1 LDIPVFESRSP
12 TILTYHK
19 IGSHLELGITTVRR
33 HKFAGHMDLLLGL
46 GLGFLKASDA
56 VARTQERS
64 GLAVTFDDGYESVYE
79 EALPEMLA
87 RGIPGT
93 VFPVVGSIGGWNEW
107 DVNLAPRPVRHLSWA
122 QLKELSKAGFEIGSH
137 TLTHRDLT
145 RLDPKVLGREL
156 RDSKKMIEDMTGV
169 KVTAI
174 SYPFGR
180 YSRRVMDQAVAAGY
194 TCGFASS
201 PGMHDSRMAIG
212 RWAVYSI
219 DGASSRELAGAEAGA
234 QSGPPA
240 GAAQEHGDCKAL
252 TRDHLDQAPRQALAR
267 IIHKPRREVTE
278 MSVMARK
285 TSEPTGGVFERY
297 AEDRRARMTPPAPTH
312 ATPQQMACE

>member
-1 LDIPVFESRSP
+1 LDIPVSESRAP
-12 TILTYHK
+12 AILTYHK

-33 HKFAGHMDLLLGL
+33 HRFAGHMDLLLGL
-46 GLGFLKASDA
+46 GVGFMKASDA
-56 VARTQERS
+56 VAGTHGRS

-122 QLKELSKAGFEIGSH
+122 QLRKLSEAGFEIGSH

-145 RLDPKVLGREL
+145 RLDPKALGREL
-156 RDSKKMIEDMTGV
+156 CDSKKMVEDMTGV

-180 YSRRVMDQAVAAGY
+180 YSRRVMDEAVAAGY
-194 TCGFASS
+194 TCGFASF
-201 PGMHDSRMAIG
+201 PGAQDSRMAVG

-219 DGASSRELAGAEAGA
+219 DGAGSLERKLGLRAG
-234 QSGPPA
+234 
-240 GAAQEHGDCKAL
+240 
-252 TRDHLDQAPRQALAR
+252 
-267 IIHKPRREVTE
+267 RRL
-278 MSVMARK
+278 
-285 TSEPTGGVFERY
+285 ERLKNTVI
-297 AEDRRARMTPPAPTH
+297 AKLSLGTTLIKHRGSP
-312 ATPQQMACE
+312 